1 MATPEKSQV
10 LSAHKAK
17 ILINNKE
24 AGWLQNITYS
34 INFGVQEAFC
44 IGSVETQEHQQTRYQ
59 VSGEA
64 SQYFIRKKIVTPES
78 GDPFGART
86 VAEVLQS
93 GTFDID
99 ILDDVSGKPIRRLEE
114 CTLASE
120 NSGVTAG
127 QLVVRRFSFQGI
139 RTR

>member
-99 ILDDVSGKPIRRLEE
+99 ILDDVSGNPIRRLEE